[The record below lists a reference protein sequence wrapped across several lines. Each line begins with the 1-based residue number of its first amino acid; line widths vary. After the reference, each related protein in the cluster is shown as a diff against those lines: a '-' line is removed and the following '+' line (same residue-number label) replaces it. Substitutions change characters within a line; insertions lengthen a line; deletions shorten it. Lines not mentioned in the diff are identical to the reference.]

1 MSGMNPDTGVGANT
15 GKTEKAENAENA
27 ENRST
32 TGQSTTGTLTIDG
45 MTVFTETWE
54 PEIPQPQATPLLM
67 IHGLAGSTTTWTLV
81 GGGLANALGARVV
94 AIDLAGFGKTVALER
109 DATLETNKALIF
121 GALDQLGPSV
131 LVGTSMGGALAVQVG
146 VARPSDVSALIL
158 VNPALPR
165 PSGNREAIS
174 RTVKFALSLAPKF
187 AEPVLERRAQLLG
200 AQRWVDSALEVVM
213 ADPESLPHDVR
224 SRLVELAEARA
235 SDEGSFPAYVQ
246 AAGSLFKYLA
256 GSMVDDID
264 FVRQPTLLTHGT
276 QDRMVPV
283 SWARSI
289 ISRRTDWTYR
299 EYEDCGHIPSLELPE
314 RLVGDIAEFLA
325 GLH

>member
-1 MSGMNPDTGVGANT
+1 MNPDSGVGANT
-15 GKTEKAENAENA
+15 GKTDKTENQ
-27 ENRST
+27 ST

-54 PEIPQPQATPLLM
+54 PEIPRPQSSPLLM

-94 AIDLAGFGKTVALER
+94 ALDLAGFGKTVALER
-109 DATLETNKALIF
+109 DATLETNKALICS
-121 GALDQLGPSV
+121 ALDQLGPSV
-131 LVGTSMGGALAVQVG
+131 LVGTSMGGALAIQVG

-200 AQRWVDSALEVVM
+200 AQRWVDSALDVVM
-213 ADPESLPHDVR
+213 ADPETLPHDVR

-264 FVRQPTLLTHGT
+264 FVRQPTLLIHGT

-314 RLVGDIAEFLA
+314 RLVGDIAEFLSS
-325 GLH
+325 LR

>member
-1 MSGMNPDTGVGANT
+1 MSGMNPETGVGENT
-15 GKTEKAENAENA
+15 GKTENAENPGNE
-27 ENRST
+27 EN
-32 TGQSTTGTLTIDG
+32 QSTTGTLAIDG
-45 MTVFTETWE
+45 MTVYTETWE

-81 GGGLANALGARVV
+81 GGGLANALGSRVV
-94 AIDLAGFGKTVALER
+94 AVDLAGFGKTIAPER

-131 LVGTSMGGALAVQVG
+131 LVGTSMGGSLAIQVG

-200 AQRWVDSALEVVM
+200 AQRWVDSALDVVM

-256 GSMVDDID
+256 GPMVDDID
-264 FVRQPTLLTHGT
+264 FVRQPTLLIHGT

-289 ISRRTDWTYR
+289 VSRRTDWTYR

-314 RLVGDIAEFLA
+314 RLVGDIAEFLRDL
-325 GLH
+325 G